1 MNNEN
6 KYNLCFTKTFG
17 INEKKLPKLKY
28 QDINEWDSV
37 GHMNL
42 MTIIE
47 KKFNIQMEIDD
58 IIAFSSY
65 KKGKTLLKK
74 YKIKLK

>member
-6 KYNLCFTKTFG
+6 KYDLCFTKTFG
-17 INEKKLPKLKY
+17 IKEKKLPKLQY
-28 QDINEWDSV
+28 QDIKEWDSV

-42 MTIIE
+42 IGVIE
-47 KKFNIQMEIDD
+47 EKFSIQMEIDD
-58 IIAFSSY
+58 IIAFSSF

-74 YKIKLK
+74 YKVKIK

>member
-1 MNNEN
+1 M
-6 KYNLCFTKTFG
+6 LCFTKTFG
-17 INEKKLPKLKY
+17 ISEKKLTKLKY
-28 QDINEWDSV
+28 QDIKEWDSV

-42 MTIIE
+42 MGVIE

-58 IIAFSSY
+58 IIAFSSF

-74 YKIKLK
+74 YKVKIK